1 MKKLSS
7 VALALV
13 CALAVTIPAVAEIAY
28 PTKNI
33 EFIIPYAAGGGT
45 DALMRVLMA
54 AMEEEWGKSII
65 ISNKGGNL
73 GQVGLTELAG
83 KANDGYTLGALSN
96 LDHILVLLTGEN
108 VSYTYDSFE
117 YIGAINTTANVL
129 IASAASGFETLDDM
143 MDYAKKNPGGLTVS
157 VSGKT
162 HIAEAALLERAAGI
176 KVTTIMQ
183 SSGGDSLNAVLG
195 GHVDVAIL
203 DKKFVA
209 QVDGQ
214 GCHTLGIFCGE
225 RMDVVPDVPTFKEQ
239 GYDVATETYRVI
251 VAPAG
256 TPKEICD
263 AIAETMKK
271 VTQTPEFQ
279 EKMANM
285 GEIYRFLGPDEVK
298 ARLDGD
304 YQAMVEMLE
313 ENPDALSR

>member
-1 MKKLSS
+1 MR
-7 VALALV
+7 
-13 CALAVTIPAVAEIAY
+13 
-28 PTKNI
+28 
-33 EFIIPYAAGGGT
+33 AG
-45 DALMRVLMA
+45 DV
-54 AMEEEWGKSII
+54 
-65 ISNKGGNL
+65 
-73 GQVGLTELAG
+73 
-83 KANDGYTLGALSN
+83 
-96 LDHILVLLTGEN
+96 VLLTGEN

-279 EKMANM
+279 GKMANM

-304 YQAMVEMLE
+304 YQAMVEMLK